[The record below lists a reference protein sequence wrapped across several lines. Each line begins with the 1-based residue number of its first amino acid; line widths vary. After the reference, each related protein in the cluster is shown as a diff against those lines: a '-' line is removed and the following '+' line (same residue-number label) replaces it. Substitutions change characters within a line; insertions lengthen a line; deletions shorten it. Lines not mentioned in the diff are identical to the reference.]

1 MTVEHRLTVGLEDLK
16 GIIFE
21 CRHTDCTARAVVSP
35 DHAKVPEHCPAC
47 GKEWM
52 RKESLAEV
60 KVTSSVYVN
69 LIENIAKLRAQD
81 PSHWPK
87 FRILLEF
94 DEPK

>member
-1 MTVEHRLTVGLEDLK
+1 
-16 GIIFE
+16 
-21 CRHTDCTARAVVSP
+21 
-35 DHAKVPEHCPAC
+35 
-47 GKEWM
+47 M
-52 RKESLAEV
+52 RKESLGDI

-81 PSHWPK
+81 SSHWPK